1 MEEGIRGDMK
11 IIWYFL
17 SKYKREFYLIFLVT
31 IIFGSVIEAF
41 IPFVYGKIVELI
53 VADAQVPVLLYWLL
67 FWFVLTLI
75 KEWTF
80 RNYFVNSARLSAKC
94 VHDFILLLNRHSI
107 NLKLSYHNKNKSGKL
122 SSRYIQ
128 AGEALESVLENVVF
142 WFGTE
147 VAISLFSII
156 FIGLYIH
163 WSLFLLI
170 FFFVALYVAIAFRT
184 SQPINS
190 HVLNFSKSYED
201 AYGTIGDSVAN
212 IKLVKANSGEE
223 KENQKVGKILQ
234 GETMQHLEL
243 FWKTLKRSNCFQDVT
258 LSFMLLFSLL
268 LVILLFKENVI
279 EVAQVVAFIG
289 YLKVLESPLEQV
301 GDKIGHYRRY
311 MATIRRGY
319 SLLEEETD
327 DYGVEGKI
335 SPAGVRGEVEF
346 RNVSFSY
353 NQTREVLKEIN
364 LKVKSGE
371 IIALVGES
379 GVGKSTMM
387 DLISRYIVPD
397 SGDISLDG
405 FDIRKITLKS
415 LRDNIGIVPQD
426 VSMFNDTVRNNL
438 IYGKPDA
445 NEEEIENAAKAAN
458 IYDFVN
464 DFPNGF
470 EQQVGERGVQLS
482 GGQKQRVAI
491 ARALLKNPKI
501 LILDEATSS
510 LDSKSEFLVQEAMQR
525 LMKYRTTFVIAH
537 RLSTITHADCIVV
550 FEKGKIAEAGTHQEL
565 LDRKG
570 VYYNLYTLQ
579 SLVRGK

>member
-17 SKYKREFYLIFLVT
+17 SKYKKEFYLIFLVT

-53 VADAQVPVLLYWLL
+53 VADAQVSVLLYWLL
-67 FWFVLTLI
+67 FWFALTLI
-75 KEWTF
+75 KEWAF

-94 VHDFILLLNRHSI
+94 VHDFILLLNRHSV

-128 AGEALESVLENVVF
+128 AGEALESVLENIVF

-170 FFFVALYVAIAFRT
+170 FFFVALYVAIAFKT
-184 SQPINS
+184 SQPISS

-201 AYGTIGDSVAN
+201 VYGTIGDSVAN

-243 FWKTLKRSNCFQDVT
+243 FWKTLKRANCFQDVT
-258 LSFMLLFSLL
+258 LSFMLLFSFL
-268 LVILLFKENVI
+268 LVILLFKEKII

-327 DYGVEGKI
+327 DYGVEGKM

-364 LKVKSGE
+364 LKVKPGE

-397 SGDISLDG
+397 SGEILLDG

-510 LDSKSEFLVQEAMQR
+510 LDSKSEALVQEAMQR
-525 LMKYRTTFVIAH
+525 LMKDRTTFVIAH
-537 RLSTITHADCIVV
+537 RLSTITHADRIVV
-550 FEKGKIAEAGTHQEL
+550 LEKGKIAEAGTHQEL

-579 SLVRGK
+579 SLVRSK